1 LGSAFFPAMLANDT
15 DNLGLPR
22 ERALHTHR
30 IDLVRP
36 GPKLP
41 KLTRSPADAGGAAHG
56 DDPSRPL
63 LDVRG
68 LTVAVGRHEYRLVDG
83 PIWPGAAIF
92 LTVLSFNLLGDTL
105 QDALDPRSR
114 VRGA

>member
-1 LGSAFFPAMLANDT
+1 MLANDT

-22 ERALHTHR
+22 ERALHTQR

-41 KLTRSPADAGGAAHG
+41 KLTRSPAGAAAHG

-68 LTVAVGRHEYRLVDG
+68 LTVAVGVQGYRLVDG

-114 VRGA
+114 VVRDR